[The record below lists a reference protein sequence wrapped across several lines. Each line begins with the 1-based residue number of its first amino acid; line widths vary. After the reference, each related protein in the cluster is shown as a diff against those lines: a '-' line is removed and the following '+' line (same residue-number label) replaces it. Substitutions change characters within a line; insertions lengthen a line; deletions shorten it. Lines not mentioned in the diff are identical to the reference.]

1 MCAELY
7 THTHTHTHTHA
18 RTHTHTQVRMMPSEL
33 KQRLFRDSQRAGH
46 NWAKRLRSPHVS
58 PRFAQVSSSLWV
70 SLAPQVCGSL
80 WLVNRSV
87 SRSRLTLVR
96 EQILELVVGILVDLR
111 SPLAKKVAVS
121 ALAPLLAVYG

>member
-1 MCAELY
+1 MTRRFCLA
-7 THTHTHTHTHA
+7 T
-18 RTHTHTQVRMMPSEL
+18 
-33 KQRLFRDSQRAGH
+33 
-46 NWAKRLRSPHVS
+46 LRYANVT
-58 PRFAQVSSSLWV
+58 RSL
-70 SLAPQVCGSL
+70 LL
-80 WLVNRSV
+80 LNRSI

>member
-1 MCAELY
+1 ML
-7 THTHTHTHTHA
+7 
-18 RTHTHTQVRMMPSEL
+18 L
-33 KQRLFRDSQRAGH
+33 
-46 NWAKRLRSPHVS
+46 
-58 PRFAQVSSSLWV
+58 
-70 SLAPQVCGSL
+70 
-80 WLVNRSV
+80 NRSI